1 VLGSIQA
8 YDTGFS
14 TYCDEA
20 YILEIFCED
29 ACTLGADVIN
39 ITEEHQPDM
48 VSSCYR
54 ARAQFLRFKDRE
66 KAKGLLSDAKYAP
79 ELVIER
85 SLQSKVR
92 AREVISTM
100 VFSGPLAGL
109 IVASATNP
117 HSEMTNSLVP
127 PPPSDK

>member
-1 VLGSIQA
+1 
-8 YDTGFS
+8 
-14 TYCDEA
+14 
-20 YILEIFCED
+20 
-29 ACTLGADVIN
+29 
-39 ITEEHQPDM
+39 
-48 VSSCYR
+48 
-54 ARAQFLRFKDRE
+54 LRFKDRE
-66 KAKGLLSDAKYAP
+66 KARGLLSDAKYAP

-85 SLQSKVR
+85 SLQSKVQ